1 MEGPFLKINSEGKVA
16 ARPGGGPQEQEEVTS
31 DILRYFQSGVM
42 LVDFPKHEGLMLGGR
57 VEVGQGLTGGGAR
70 LRMGQDEDINRS

>member
-1 MEGPFLKINSEGKVA
+1 MP
-16 ARPGGGPQEQEEVTS
+16 
-31 DILRYFQSGVM
+31 
-42 LVDFPKHEGLMLGGR
+42 VDFPKHEGLMLGGR